1 MIALD
6 TCLLIDLDKQ
16 NDAAAMTLAKHTQN
30 DEPIMIASLSF
41 HEYLVGLNEKDRVRS
56 INNMKQLFTILEY
69 DSEAALVSSELDS
82 NDRLRGLP
90 RSIGDLI
97 ISSTLKRHGIKRVIT
112 RDKGGF
118 DYVDGLEVITY

>member
-30 DEPIMIASLSF
+30 DEPIMIASLTL

-112 RDKGGF
+112 RDKNGF

>member
-30 DEPIMIASLSF
+30 DEPIMIASLSL

-112 RDKGGF
+112 RDKNGF